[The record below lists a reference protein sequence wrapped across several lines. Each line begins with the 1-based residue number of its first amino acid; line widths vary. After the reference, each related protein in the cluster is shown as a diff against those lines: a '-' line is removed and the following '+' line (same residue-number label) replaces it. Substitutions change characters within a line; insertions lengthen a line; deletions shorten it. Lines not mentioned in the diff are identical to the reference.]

1 MQFVALAC
9 HEALTCDRG
18 QTHTH
23 TQLLSLSLSRSLPLS
38 LRSPSLPLPPF
49 LPHSLSLSLG
59 ESGVGQVHGAGVSD
73 LAFV

>member
-23 TQLLSLSLSRSLPLS
+23 TTSLSLSLSRSLPLS